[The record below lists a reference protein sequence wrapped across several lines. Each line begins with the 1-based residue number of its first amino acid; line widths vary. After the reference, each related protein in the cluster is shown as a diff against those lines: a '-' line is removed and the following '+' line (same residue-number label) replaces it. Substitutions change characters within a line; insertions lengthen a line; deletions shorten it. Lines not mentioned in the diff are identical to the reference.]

1 MRQTIISPA
10 RNEFARV
17 SVIDARELE
26 PGSELAA
33 EICIVGSGAA
43 GLTLAAQLDGSG
55 REVCL
60 LESGGLEPEPDIQ
73 SLNDLENLGYPV
85 RENFMS
91 RARYYGGSCNIWAG
105 RSMLY
110 GPDELAC
117 REWVAGSGWP
127 LTYSELARYLPG
139 AAKVLGLPSID
150 LFDPEQHRE
159 GLSASEASLYA
170 DQSLAPTVSLW
181 APRPKRFGAAYR
193 RQLGRSRN
201 VRLVL
206 HGSAVNLNLDES
218 GTRIASVDAATI
230 TNKRFRIR
238 AGTVVLACG
247 GMENAR
253 LLLLSRGQQPDGIG
267 NSYDLVGRYF
277 MDHPRAVFGRV
288 RLNPSTRLSLLD
300 GYPRADG
307 KVQFGIGFSPELQR
321 REGLLDH
328 YATLEMAHSDYT
340 ARQYHS
346 FIRTMKVL
354 LRKGY
359 AGKRWD
365 VGRARLGDISGLVY
379 LLTPRELMPH
389 PLYRA
394 YWRARRM
401 VRGRRGGGERVVV
414 YFCEQPPNRESR
426 VALSDQRDQLG
437 LNRIALHWE
446 LGSAVEQSVL
456 RLQSLL
462 QRQLARTGLGTLEPG
477 RGEIRFTDA
486 SHHMGTTRMS
496 DTARTGVVDTDC
508 MVHGVDGLFIAGSS
522 VFPSASNRNPTF
534 TIVAL
539 ALRLAEHLKH
549 RTGGA
554 A

>member
-1 MRQTIISPA
+1 MSI
-10 RNEFARV
+10 
-17 SVIDARELE
+17 IDAREL
-26 PGSELAA
+26 A
-33 EICIVGSGAA
+33 ETGEFATDICIIGSGAA
-43 GLTLAAQLDGSG
+43 GLTLASQLDAAGQD
-55 REVCL
+55 VCV
-60 LESGGLEPEPDIQ
+60 LESGGFQPESETQ
-73 SLNDLENLGYPV
+73 SLNDLENLGYPI

-110 GPDELAC
+110 GPSELAC
-117 REWVAGSGWP
+117 REWVTDSGWP
-127 LTYSELARYLPG
+127 LPYPELARHLPG
-139 AAKVLGLPSID
+139 AAKILGLPSVE
-150 LFDPEQHRE
+150 LFDPERHRA
-159 GLSASEASLYA
+159 GLSASEISLYA
-170 DQSLAPTVSLW
+170 TDALTPTVSLW

-193 RQLGRSRN
+193 GQLRRSRN
-201 VRLVL
+201 IRLIL
-206 HGSAVNLNLDES
+206 HASAVNLNLDES

-230 TNKRFRIR
+230 SNRRFRIR
-238 AGTVVLACG
+238 ARTVVLACG

-253 LLLLSRGQQPDGIG
+253 LLLLSRGQHSNGIG
-267 NSYDLVGRYF
+267 NANDLVGRYF
-277 MDHPRAVFGRV
+277 MDHPRAVYGRV
-288 RLNPSTRLSLLD
+288 RLHPSTRLSLLD
-300 GYPRADG
+300 GYPRAEG

-340 ARQYHS
+340 AKQYHS

-359 AGKRWD
+359 AGNRWD

-394 YWRARRM
+394 YWRARRL

-414 YFCEQPPNRESR
+414 YFCEQPPDRESR
-426 VALSDQRDQLG
+426 VTLSDQRDQLG
-437 LNRIALHWE
+437 LNRIALHWNV
-446 LGSAVEQSVL
+446 GAAVEESVL

-462 QRQLARTGLGTLEPG
+462 QQRLAETGLGTLEPG
-477 RGEIRFTDA
+477 QGPIRFTDA

-496 DTARTGVVDTDC
+496 HSPRTGVVDLNG
-508 MVHGVDGLFIAGSS
+508 MVHGVEGLYVAGSS

-539 ALRLAEHLKH
+539 ALRLAQHLTQ
-549 RTGGA
+549 RAGGPA
-554 A
+554 